1 MRDESPPPSTRAHDG
16 SPSDARSRDRIADLI
31 APRRFELRSLTLA
44 PVPPGHVRV
53 RILACGVCA
62 SELHTVEEALDSY
75 PVQMG
80 HEPVGIVEELGEGV
94 DDLTEGMRVT
104 GGFGPSFADR
114 VNADRQ
120 YLVRVPDGLRSEEAI
135 GEPLGCVVEGRRRT
149 RVTAGDRIALVG
161 AGYMGTMMLQVL
173 LTTGAGHV
181 TVVEPR
187 ADARDTAR
195 ALGATEA
202 IDPNDPSSGEAD
214 ESFDVVIEATG
225 TQGGLDLA
233 ARLVVQ
239 HGVLSILGYHQGR
252 RSVDM
257 QDWNWKAIDVVNA
270 HVRRRDL
277 LNDAI
282 RRGLGLIR
290 LGRISPGDLVT
301 HRYDLDDVGE
311 AFGALA
317 DKPEGF
323 IKAVVVM
330 EGDGG

>member
-1 MRDESPPPSTRAHDG
+1 MESVHLGGTAG
-16 SPSDARSRDRIADLI
+16 SRIARLV
-31 APRRFELRSLTLA
+31 APRSFDVGTQLLQD
-44 PVPPGHVRV
+44 PPPGHVLV

-62 SELHTVEEALDSY
+62 SERHAVEEPLPSY
-75 PVQMG
+75 PVEIG
-80 HEPVGIVEELGEGV
+80 HEPVGVIEAIGSGV
-94 DDLTEGMRVT
+94 DTFTQGTRVT

-114 VNADRQ
+114 VVADAGH
-120 YLVRVPDGLRSEEAI
+120 VVPVPDGLATIDAI
-135 GEPLGCVVEGRRRT
+135 GEPLGCVVEARRRT
-149 RVTAGDRIALVG
+149 PVTAGDRIALVG
-161 AGYMGTMMLQVL
+161 AGYMGSMMLQVL
-173 LTTGAGHV
+173 LTTGVGHV
-181 TVVEPR
+181 TVIEPR
-187 ADARDTAR
+187 ADARDTTR

-202 IDPNDPSSGEAD
+202 VDPWDLSSGDAD
-214 ESFDVVIEATG
+214 ESFDAVIEATG
-225 TQGGLDLA
+225 TQDGLDLA
-233 ARLVVQ
+233 TRLVVQ
-239 HGVLSILGYHQGR
+239 HGVLSILGYHQGT

-257 QDWNWKAIDVVNA
+257 QAWNWKALEVVNA

-282 RRGLGLIR
+282 RRGLDLVR

-301 HRYDLDDVGE
+301 HRYDLEHVGE